1 MLRTLAILLGLA
13 LLCLAGVLACHAH
26 TPLAALGPGVMGAL
40 IVLGTLIERF
50 RYRRLGDVAPGPD
63 WTDTGERF
71 RDPATNAP
79 VAVYFHT
86 GSGERRYIRLGSSP
100 TVDTGRREL

>member
-50 RYRRLGDVAPGPD
+50 R
-63 WTDTGERF
+63 
-71 RDPATNAP
+71 DPATNAP